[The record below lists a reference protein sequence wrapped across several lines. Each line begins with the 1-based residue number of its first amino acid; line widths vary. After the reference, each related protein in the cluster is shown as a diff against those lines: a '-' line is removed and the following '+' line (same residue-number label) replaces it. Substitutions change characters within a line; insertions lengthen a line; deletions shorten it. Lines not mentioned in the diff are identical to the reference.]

1 MVIADGIPKDT
12 GTGVRSAT
20 AERVNLAAQL
30 GHAWWAPLRLS
41 FVPGIEHPA
50 IRTLIPDFL
59 DHLRRSGHE
68 VHDTPGPTTNVLL
81 TTARFGEPVPWRR
94 SLMLSHRRAFGLS
107 HSPTVLTLVVI
118 TPSELEAMLGRLER
132 SLAKDPPDPAEFSF
146 PGLTERAHRV
156 LIEQGLRGGPML
168 SLLRLVQS
176 QAICIRVILLVADD
190 RASHPVGDPG
200 GDRASPPGGGRPREA
215 YHFDLV
221 GAHPR
226 VPFVEPTAFYEDMA
240 RRMATAASTHEVTNH
255 VVQEPQLAAAAWRAL
270 ETPSAMMRASL
281 EFGRRSF
288 FTEMVRVA
296 DLVNVPGLAEAVSTQ
311 YSEGCFATW
320 DPQLAALVTTITG
333 SARPVDKGRIT
344 EDELAL
350 IVGVR
355 PDGSGAVVRHIEGR
369 GAIAPSS
376 EAVEMMRMD
385 AALPRVDLADPA
397 ATVPVLR
404 SKLHGHRGVAAFDP
418 ARVEF
423 VPLDPAYYA
432 YPVSCSTEAQA
443 VAIERAFGQA
453 ASLREPSDP
462 RTITFTVMPGHGV
475 VAAEKW
481 VAGKAPFQ
489 ELWEAIDSG
498 ALEIAKE
505 IPQAWHTYRPDG
517 RRMVV
522 EEE

>member
-1 MVIADGIPKDT
+1 
-12 GTGVRSAT
+12 
-20 AERVNLAAQL
+20 
-30 GHAWWAPLRLS
+30 
-41 FVPGIEHPA
+41 
-50 IRTLIPDFL
+50 
-59 DHLRRSGHE
+59 
-68 VHDTPGPTTNVLL
+68 
-81 TTARFGEPVPWRR
+81 
-94 SLMLSHRRAFGLS
+94 
-107 HSPTVLTLVVI
+107 
-118 TPSELEAMLGRLER
+118 
-132 SLAKDPPDPAEFSF
+132 
-146 PGLTERAHRV
+146 
-156 LIEQGLRGGPML
+156 
-168 SLLRLVQS
+168 
-176 QAICIRVILLVADD
+176 
-190 RASHPVGDPG
+190 
-200 GDRASPPGGGRPREA
+200 
-215 YHFDLV
+215 
-221 GAHPR
+221 
-226 VPFVEPTAFYEDMA
+226 
-240 RRMATAASTHEVTNH
+240 
-255 VVQEPQLAAAAWRAL
+255 
-270 ETPSAMMRASL
+270 
-281 EFGRRSF
+281 
-288 FTEMVRVA
+288 
-296 DLVNVPGLAEAVSTQ
+296 
-311 YSEGCFATW
+311 
-320 DPQLAALVTTITG
+320 VTTITG

-385 AALPRVDLADPA
+385 AALPRVDLTDPA

>member
-1 MVIADGIPKDT
+1 MAMVEKEALVAP
-12 GTGVRSAT
+12 A
-20 AERVNLAAQL
+20 

-41 FVPGIEHPA
+41 FVPGIDHPVVA
-50 IRTLIPDFL
+50 ALIPEFL
-59 DHLRRSGHE
+59 DHLRRTGHE
-68 VHDTPGPTTNVLL
+68 VHARPGPATNVLL
-81 TTARFGEPVPWRR
+81 TTARYGEPVPWRR
-94 SLMLSHRRAFGLS
+94 ALMLSHRRAFGLQ
-107 HSPTVLTLVVI
+107 HSPTVITLVVI
-118 TPSELEAMLGRLER
+118 TPGELAQILSQLER
-132 SLAKDPPDPAEFSF
+132 SLAKEPPDPADFSF

-156 LIEQGLRGGPML
+156 LIEQGRRGGPML

-190 RASHPVGDPG
+190 R
-200 GDRASPPGGGRPREA
+200 PREA
-215 YHFDLV
+215 YTFDLV

-226 VPFVEPTAFYEDMA
+226 VAFDDATAFYEDMA
-240 RRMATAASTHEVTNH
+240 RRMATAASTHEVTQH
-255 VVQEPQLAAAAWRAL
+255 WVQQPPLKAAAWRSL
-270 ETPSAMMRASL
+270 ETPAAMMRASL
-281 EFGRRSF
+281 EFGARSF

-296 DLVNVPGLAEAVSTQ
+296 DLVNVPGLAQAVSTQ

-320 DPQLAALVTTITG
+320 EPRVPALVTTITG
-333 SARPVDKGRIT
+333 SARPVDKGRIG

-355 PDGSGAVVRHIEGR
+355 PDGGGAVVRHVAGR
-369 GAIAPSS
+369 GDIAPSS

-385 AALPRVDLADPA
+385 AVLPQVQWPEA
-397 ATVPVLR
+397 AVSVPVLR

-418 ARVEF
+418 QRIEF
-423 VPLDPAYYA
+423 APLDAAYYT

-443 VAIERAFGQA
+443 VAIERAFGRA
-453 ASLREPSDP
+453 RSLRNLSDP

-481 VAGKAPFQ
+481 VPGKAPFQ

-498 ALEIAKE
+498 ALTISKE
-505 IPQAWHTYRPDG
+505 IPQGWHTYRRDGG

-522 EEE
+522 TEEPAA

>member
-1 MVIADGIPKDT
+1 MKAVRGMVIA
-12 GTGVRSAT
+12 
-20 AERVNLAAQL
+20 ERVDLAAPA
-30 GHAWWAPLRLS
+30 HAWWAPLRLS

-50 IRTLIPDFL
+50 LQALIPEFL
-59 DHLRRSGHE
+59 DHLRQTGHE
-68 VHDTPGPTTNVLL
+68 VHDAPGATTNVLL
-81 TTARFGEPVPWRR
+81 TTARYGEPVPWRR
-94 SLMLSHRRAFGLS
+94 ALMLGHRRTFGLQ
-107 HSPTVLTLVVI
+107 HTPTVMTLVVI
-118 TPSELEAMLGRLER
+118 TPSELAEILRQLER
-132 SLAKDPPDPAEFSF
+132 SLAKEPPEPAEFSF

-156 LIEQGLRGGPML
+156 LIEQGRRGGPML
-168 SLLRLVQS
+168 SLVRLVQS

-190 RASHPVGDPG
+190 RASHPG
-200 GDRASPPGGGRPREA
+200 GDRPRAA

-226 VPFVEPTAFYEDMA
+226 VAFEDPPAFYEDMA
-240 RRMATAASTHEVTNH
+240 RRMATAASTHEVTQH
-255 VVQEPQLAAAAWRAL
+255 LVQEPPLDDATWRSL
-270 ETPSAMMRASL
+270 ETPAAMMRASS

-320 DPQLAALVTTITG
+320 DPSLPALVTTITG

-355 PDGSGAVVRHIEGR
+355 RDGSGAVVRQLEGR
-369 GAIAPSS
+369 RAIAPSS

-385 AALPRVDLADPA
+385 AVLPRVKMPGQTAS
-397 ATVPVLR
+397 VPVLR
-404 SKLHGHRGVAAFDP
+404 SKLHGHRGVAAYDP
-418 ARVEF
+418 QRVEF
-423 VPLDPAYYA
+423 APLDAPYYT

-443 VAIERAFGQA
+443 VAIEQAFGRA
-453 ASLREPSDP
+453 RSLRDPSDP

-481 VAGKAPFQ
+481 VPGKVPFQ

-498 ALEIAKE
+498 ALTVSKE
-505 IPQAWHTYRPDG
+505 IPQGWHAYRLDG
-517 RRMVV
+517 ARRMVLV
-522 EEE
+522 EE

>member
-1 MVIADGIPKDT
+1 MI
-12 GTGVRSAT
+12 
-20 AERVNLAAQL
+20 AERVQLAAQL
-30 GHAWWAPLRLS
+30 GHAWWSPLRLS

-50 IRTLIPDFL
+50 VQTVIPEFL
-59 DHLRRSGHE
+59 DSLRRNGHE

-94 SLMLSHRRAFGLS
+94 SLMLNHRRTFKLS
-107 HSPTVLTLVVI
+107 HSPTVLTMVVI
-118 TPSELEAMLGRLER
+118 TPAELEAMLGRLER

-176 QAICIRVILLVADD
+176 QAICIRVILLVADE
-190 RASHPVGDPG
+190 R
-200 GDRASPPGGGRPREA
+200 GRPREA

-226 VPFVEPTAFYEDMA
+226 VPFEEPATFYEDMA
-240 RRMATAASTHEVTNH
+240 RRMATAASTHEVTH
-255 VVQEPQLAAAAWRAL
+255 HEVQLPPLAADAWRTL

-288 FTEMVRVA
+288 FTEMVRVS

-320 DPQLAALVTTITG
+320 DPRLEALVTTITG

-369 GAIAPSS
+369 AAIAPSS

-385 AALPRVDLADPA
+385 AVLPRIDLPELP
-397 ATVPVLR
+397 VPVLR

-418 ARVEF
+418 AVVEF

-443 VAIERAFGQA
+443 VAIERAFGRA
-453 ASLREPSDP
+453 VSLRTPSDP

-481 VAGKAPFQ
+481 VAGKAAFQ
-489 ELWEAIDSG
+489 ALWEAIDSG
-498 ALEIAKE
+498 ALEISKG
-505 IPQAWHTYRPDG
+505 IPQAWHTYRADG
-517 RRMVV
+517 GRMVV
-522 EEE
+522 FEGD

>member
-1 MVIADGIPKDT
+1 MVIA
-12 GTGVRSAT
+12 
-20 AERVNLAAQL
+20 ERVDLAAQV

-41 FVPGIEHPA
+41 FVPGIEHPVLQA
-50 IRTLIPDFL
+50 LIPEFL
-59 DHLRRSGHE
+59 DHLRQTGHE
-68 VHDTPGPTTNVLL
+68 VDDAPGATTNVLL
-81 TTARFGEPVPWRR
+81 TTARYGEPVPWRR
-94 SLMLSHRRAFGLS
+94 ALMLGHRRTFGLQ
-107 HSPTVLTLVVI
+107 HTPTVMTLVVI
-118 TPSELEAMLGRLER
+118 TPAELAEILSQLER
-132 SLAKDPPDPAEFSF
+132 SLAKDPPDSAEFSF

-156 LIEQGLRGGPML
+156 LIEQGRRGGPML
-168 SLLRLVQS
+168 SLVRLVQS
-176 QAICIRVILLVADD
+176 QAICIRDILLVADD
-190 RASHPVGDPG
+190 RP
-200 GDRASPPGGGRPREA
+200 RAA

-226 VPFVEPTAFYEDMA
+226 VVFEDPAAFYEDMA
-240 RRMATAASTHEVTNH
+240 RRMATAASTHEVTQH
-255 VVQEPQLAAAAWRAL
+255 LVQEPPLDAATWRSL
-270 ETPSAMMRASL
+270 ETPAAMMRASF

-320 DPQLAALVTTITG
+320 EPRLPALVTTITG

-369 GAIAPSS
+369 RAIAPSS

-385 AALPRVDLADPA
+385 AVLPRVNLPGQTAP
-397 ATVPVLR
+397 VPVLR
-404 SKLHGHRGVAAFDP
+404 SKLHGHRGVAAYDP
-418 ARVEF
+418 LRVEF
-423 VPLDPAYYA
+423 VPLEAPYYT

-443 VAIERAFGQA
+443 VAMEQAFGRA
-453 ASLREPSDP
+453 RSLRDPSDT

-481 VAGKAPFQ
+481 VPGKVPFQ

-498 ALEIAKE
+498 ALTVSKE
-505 IPQAWHTYRPDG
+505 IPQAWHAYRLESP

-522 EEE
+522 VEEG

>member
-1 MVIADGIPKDT
+1 
-12 GTGVRSAT
+12 
-20 AERVNLAAQL
+20 
-30 GHAWWAPLRLS
+30 LRLS
-41 FVPGIEHPA
+41 FVPGIEHPVLEA
-50 IRTLIPDFL
+50 LIPGFL
-59 DHLRRSGHE
+59 EHLRRTGHE
-68 VHDTPGPTTNVLL
+68 VHHQPEATTNVLL
-81 TTARFGEPVPWRR
+81 TTARYGEPVPWRR
-94 SLMLSHRRAFGLS
+94 ALMLGHRRTFGLG
-107 HSPTVLTLVVI
+107 HSPTVMTLVVI
-118 TPSELEAMLGRLER
+118 RPAELEAILRQLER

-176 QAICIRVILLVADD
+176 QAICIRTILLVADE
-190 RASHPVGDPG
+190 RASHPGEDPG
-200 GDRASPPGGGRPREA
+200 GDRPREA

-226 VPFVEPTAFYEDMA
+226 VAFDTPPAFYEDMA
-240 RRMATAASTHEVTNH
+240 RRMATAASTHEVTQH
-255 VVQEPQLAAAAWRAL
+255 LVQDPPLDAATWQTL
-270 ETPSAMMRASL
+270 ETPAAMTRASL
-281 EFGRRSF
+281 EFGARSF

-320 DPQLAALVTTITG
+320 DPQVSALVTTITG
-333 SARPVDKGRIT
+333 SARPVDKGRIG

-355 PDGSGAVVRHIEGR
+355 PDGSGAVVRHVEGR
-369 GAIAPSS
+369 GAVAPSS

-385 AALPRVDLADPA
+385 AVLPRVKIPGLAAP
-397 ATVPVLR
+397 VPVLR
-404 SKLHGHRGVAAFDP
+404 SKLHGHRAVAAFDP
-418 ARVEF
+418 RRVEF
-423 VPLDPAYYA
+423 APLDAPYYA

-443 VAIERAFGQA
+443 VAMERAFGRA
-453 ASLREPSDP
+453 RSLRDSSDP

-481 VAGKAPFQ
+481 VPGKVPFQ

-498 ALEIAKE
+498 ALTIAKE
-505 IPQAWHTYRPDG
+505 IPQGWHAYRADG
-517 RRMVV
+517 AGRMVL

>member
-1 MVIADGIPKDT
+1 MVIA
-12 GTGVRSAT
+12 
-20 AERVNLAAQL
+20 ERVDLAAQV

-41 FVPGIEHPA
+41 FVPGIEHPVLQA
-50 IRTLIPDFL
+50 LIPEFL
-59 DHLRRSGHE
+59 DHLRQTGHE
-68 VHDTPGPTTNVLL
+68 VHDAPGATTNVLL
-81 TTARFGEPVPWRR
+81 TTARYGEPVPWRR
-94 SLMLSHRRAFGLS
+94 ALMLGHRRTFGLQ
-107 HSPTVLTLVVI
+107 HAPTVMTLVVI
-118 TPSELEAMLGRLER
+118 TPAELAEILSQLER

-156 LIEQGLRGGPML
+156 LIEQGRRGGPML
-168 SLLRLVQS
+168 SLVRLVQS

-190 RASHPVGDPG
+190 RASHSASHPGGDPG
-200 GDRASPPGGGRPREA
+200 GDRPRAA

-226 VPFVEPTAFYEDMA
+226 VTFEDPAAFYEDMA
-240 RRMATAASTHEVTNH
+240 RRMATAASTHEVTQH
-255 VVQEPQLAAAAWRAL
+255 LDQEPPLDAATWRSL
-270 ETPSAMMRASL
+270 ETPAAMMRASF

-320 DPQLAALVTTITG
+320 EPRLPALVTTITG

-344 EDELAL
+344 EGELAL

-369 GAIAPSS
+369 RAIAPSS

-385 AALPRVDLADPA
+385 AVLPRVNLPGQ
-397 ATVPVLR
+397 TLPVPVLR
-404 SKLHGHRGVAAFDP
+404 SKLHGHRGVAAYDP
-418 ARVEF
+418 QRVEF
-423 VPLDPAYYA
+423 VPLEAPYYT

-443 VAIERAFGQA
+443 VAMEQAFGRA
-453 ASLREPSDP
+453 RSLRDPSDP

-481 VAGKAPFQ
+481 VPGKVPFQ

-498 ALEIAKE
+498 ALTVSKE
-505 IPQAWHTYRPDG
+505 IPQGWHAYRLESA

-522 EEE
+522 VEGH